1 MPLNTS
7 HTLAFSLRWLRSL
20 STDRA
25 RWSWRLVGIIVLN
38 FGLIACNSA
47 RPEVMAI
54 ADLVPP
60 TTEETQNQSDPEPT
74 QPTELTDQV
83 VSISGV
89 IVRRVPLVNGAVY
102 LLEDDTSAIWV
113 RTDRPPDET
122 EREVLVSGT
131 LQTLGVDNSENNPAD
146 NPADN
151 PAASGLQN
159 RYLQEQ
165 TRSPVEASP

>member
-1 MPLNTS
+1 M
-7 HTLAFSLRWLRSL
+7 
-20 STDRA
+20 STDRV
-25 RWSWRLVGIIVLN
+25 RWSWRLVGIIALN
-38 FGLIACNSA
+38 FGLIACNGA

-60 TTEETQNQSDPEPT
+60 TTEGTQSQSDP
-74 QPTELTDQV
+74 QPTPQVELNDQV
-83 VSISGV
+83 VVVSGV

-113 RTDRPPDET
+113 RTDRSPDET

-131 LQTLGVDNSENNPAD
+131 LQTLGVENSESNPKNNPKSNPENNPA
-146 NPADN
+146 AL
-151 PAASGLQN
+151 GLQN